1 MTASRSAQYETIVI
15 RPRKGL
21 APLDLKLLWQF
32 RDLLFAF
39 ADRDIRLRYRQT
51 ALGAAWV
58 ILQPLLGASI
68 FAIVFGVIAKMPS
81 DGTPYFLIS
90 YTGFLGWSLFQG
102 VISRVTPSL
111 VANASL
117 IRKVFFPR
125 LLVPLGVIPSVVLD
139 FVVSLLVLVVLMVIY
154 RITPNWG
161 LALVPLAILILLGL
175 ALGFGL
181 AATSLAVRFRDVQHV
196 APFAVSLFMYASPV
210 GYAVAAVPEH
220 LRHLYLLLN
229 PMAAPIDVIR
239 WAFLGTEQ
247 PQFAYLATS
256 ALAAVLSVVVG
267 LLVFHSAER
276 EFADVI

>member
-68 FAIVFGVIAKMPS
+68 CAIVFGVIAKMPS

-181 AATSLAVRFRDVQHV
+181 AATSLAVRFRDV
-196 APFAVSLFMYASPV
+196 LFMYASPV